1 MAGSALRNLDTQK
14 VPDNSI
20 IVGYTTETTELLNHV
35 MFIAPFRCKVE
46 KITFRY
52 ITAPAGNLDIRAA
65 RVASGAAETA
75 GTELTSTFAIYSG
88 GDTLNLAVDTNK
100 DLTVTTTENILDAGE
115 SLVIRLSAADTS
127 LAGLSV
133 TALVVPE

>member
-20 IVGYTTETTELLNHV
+20 IVGYTTETTELANHI
-35 MFIAPFRCKVE
+35 MFTAPFRCKVE
-46 KITFRY
+46 KLTFRY
-52 ITAPAGNLDIRAA
+52 ITAPGGDLDIRAA
-65 RVASGAAETA
+65 RVASAAAETA
-75 GTELTSTFAIYSG
+75 GTAITSTFDIYSSSA
-88 GDTLNLAVDTNK
+88 LNLAVDTNQ
-100 DLTVTTTENILDAGE
+100 DLTITTTENILDAGE
-115 SLVIRLSAADTS
+115 SLVIRLSAADTT